1 MYDVNILV
9 NGSRC
14 KQYHHDGKIF
24 IEAKDGSEYTIEIK
38 NNAWKRILAVCSVDG
53 LDILT
58 GKKAIEG
65 NPGYVINAQNSGKF
79 DGFRVSNEKVAKF
92 LFGAK
97 GDSYAASKGDNS
109 ERNVGVI
116 GVRLFEEKVK
126 PAPTP
131 TIIREEHHHHHHDYW
146 WSRPY
151 YGTPNTTPLPG
162 TIWCDTTLS
171 GGTRGVGASSGVY
184 NCSNTMGDSSLGATF
199 KNCSDETKYS
209 CDSIPTKGAP
219 SAAKYSAGA
228 PQRKMGKAGGQS
240 AIRACSANNVS
251 EGVVASYSNNPLR
264 GFDMGTQ
271 WGGAKESRV
280 IEVEF
285 ERGILALSTN
295 IYYASRQSLI
305 EMGVPLGNEKQVSFP
320 EAFADS
326 KYAQPPKN
334 WVG

>member
-14 KQYHHDGKIF
+14 KQYSHQGKIF
-24 IEAKDGSEYTIEIK
+24 IEAKEGSEYTIEIK
-38 NNAWKRILAVCSVDG
+38 NNTWKRILAVCSVDG

-58 GKKAIEG
+58 GKPAVEG
-65 NPGYVINAQNSGKF
+65 NPGYVINGQNSGKF
-79 DGFRVSNEKVAKF
+79 DGFRVSDEKVAKF
-92 LFGAK
+92 VFGAK

-116 GVRLFEEKVK
+116 GVRLFEEKIK
-126 PAPTP
+126 PLPPTP
-131 TIIREEHHHHHHDYW
+131 VVIREEHHHHHHDYW
-146 WSRPY
+146 RNRPF
-151 YGTPNTTPLPG
+151 YGSPNTIPYPG
-162 TIWCDTTLS
+162 TIWCDSTLN
-171 GGTRGVGASSGVY
+171 GTAGDPTYG
-184 NCSNTMGDSSLGATF
+184 CSNTTMNSFNDCCV
-199 KNCSDETKYS
+199 NHS

-219 SAAKYSAGA
+219 TRKLSKSLRGCSAA
-228 PQRKMGKAGGQS
+228 GQ
-240 AIRACSANNVS
+240 
-251 EGVVASYSNNPLR
+251 GQLMFASNTLR

-285 ERGILALSTN
+285 ERGVLALSTN
-295 IYYASRQSLI
+295 IFYASRESLI

-320 EAFADS
+320 EAFADN
-326 KYAQPPKN
+326 KYAKPPKN